1 MGVNTPL
8 RRSILWILNALG
20 AFVGVWALFWPRGF
34 YDTFPGLGFGAWA
47 SEGPFNEHF
56 IRDVGALY
64 LALVA
69 AGIFAALTRR
79 ADAAVAV
86 GIAWIVFSVPHLAYH
101 LGHLHGLAPI
111 DAIAQ
116 PIALALTLVLAIPL
130 VFPPRRTGGAA
141 DAAGARPTAEIGE
154 PTGMP
159 ERTGM
164 PESESHR

>member
-1 MGVNTPL
+1 VNTPL

-20 AFVGVWALFWPRGF
+20 AFVGVWALFWPRAF

-47 SEGPFNEHF
+47 AEGPFNEHF
-56 IRDVGALY
+56 VRDVGALY

-69 AGIFAALTRR
+69 AGIFAALARR

-86 GIAWIVFSVPHLAYH
+86 GIAWIVFSVPHLVYH

-111 DAIAQ
+111 DAVAQ

-130 VFPPRRTGGAA
+130 VMPPRRGGQGA
-141 DAAGARPTAEIGE
+141 DAAGAR
-154 PTGMP
+154 
-159 ERTGM
+159 RTDATT
-164 PESESHR
+164 EAESHR

>member
-1 MGVNTPL
+1 VNTPL
-8 RRSILWILNALG
+8 RRSLLWILNAFG

-56 IRDVGALY
+56 VRDVGALY

-69 AGIFAALTRR
+69 AGVFAALARR
-79 ADAAVAV
+79 ADAAIAV
-86 GIAWIVFSVPHLAYH
+86 GIAWLVFSVPHLVYH

-111 DAIAQ
+111 DAVAQ

-130 VFPPRRTGGAA
+130 VFPPRRSSAAATDPDDRPAERMTGE
-141 DAAGARPTAEIGE
+141 DA
-154 PTGMP
+154 
-159 ERTGM
+159 
-164 PESESHR
+164 HR